1 MEDSVLGAT
10 GLCFFVCVLN
20 ISELAERICAK
31 FTRKTCFV
39 PCLDEFEGQRQRS
52 RLPGIKDGIFWPFG
66 GLRAV
71 YIW

>member
-1 MEDSVLGAT
+1 
-10 GLCFFVCVLN
+10 
-20 ISELAERICAK
+20 
-31 FTRKTCFV
+31 
-39 PCLDEFEGQRQRS
+39 LDEFEGQRQRS